1 MLSAPA
7 SHPQAEESWGSSS
20 ALDALR
26 DAGLRPTI
34 ARIAILQVMQSVS
47 PRALSSD
54 GVFRELIQRGAK
66 TSIGT
71 VYRTMHE
78 LHAKA
83 LLLKDSD
90 SSAPALYR
98 FRQIE
103 LESTRRVRLIRREDG
118 HVVELHD
125 ESLYTAL
132 LRAADRAGVDLSGQ
146 QLNIKFDAVPPPT
159 SISPGRMFHRRP
171 RLV

>member
-1 MLSAPA
+1 MPSA
-7 SHPQAEESWGSSS
+7 SVHDHQAEPPWSTAS

-34 ARIAILQVMQSVS
+34 ARIAIFQVMQAVS

-54 GVFRELIQRGAK
+54 DVFRELIQRGSK

-78 LHAKA
+78 LQAKG
-83 LLLKDSD
+83 LLQKDAD

-98 FRQIE
+98 VRQIE

-118 HVVELHD
+118 HIVDLHD
-125 ESLYTAL
+125 ENLYTAL
-132 LRAADRAGVDLSGQ
+132 LHAAKRAGVDLSGQ

-159 SISPGRMFHRRP
+159 AATPNRMWHRRP